1 MKRNGLLALL
11 VLFGLMA
18 TALEAQPSRRP
29 YPPTTGIEGR
39 WYNAGDPRQP
49 CYIEV
54 LPGGFR
60 GPRLLFTNERGE
72 PSEGRFLSDG
82 SRVIAYDWAGGLMAY
97 LRGDTIEWQN
107 GTIWTR

>member
-1 MKRNGLLALL
+1 MKRKTILALL
-11 VLFGLMA
+11 VLLGLA
-18 TALEAQPSRRP
+18 VASLEAQPYRRP

-39 WYNAGDPRQP
+39 WFYAGDSRQP
-49 CYIEV
+49 CYIET

-72 PSEGRFLSDG
+72 QSEGRFLSG
-82 SRVIAYDWAGGLMAY
+82 NRVIAFDWAGGLSGEI
-97 LRGDTIEWQN
+97 RRDTIEWQN

>member
-1 MKRNGLLALL
+1 MNRKAILALIVLLGL
-11 VLFGLMA
+11 VA
-18 TALEAQPSRRP
+18 ASLEAQPYRRP

-39 WYNAGDPRQP
+39 WFYAGDPRQP

-72 PSEGRFLSDG
+72 QSEGRFLSGG
-82 SRVIAYDWAGGLMAY
+82 SRVIAYDWAGGLAGDI
-97 LRGDTIEWQN
+97 RGDTIEWQN
-107 GTIWTR
+107 GTIWAR